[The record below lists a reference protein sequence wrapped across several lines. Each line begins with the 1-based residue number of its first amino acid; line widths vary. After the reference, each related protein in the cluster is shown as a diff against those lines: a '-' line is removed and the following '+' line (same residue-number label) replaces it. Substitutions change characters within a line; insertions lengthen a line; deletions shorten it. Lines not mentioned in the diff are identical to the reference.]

1 MGDGEN
7 SGGKGHFI
15 CNRKKGADV
24 FLLPSKRH
32 LLIEAELEDDAHHMR
47 LRMVVDNLSVKIQEI
62 DCEMIKIPD
71 PVCKRAKD
79 LLKNLVGK
87 RVNPGLM
94 KEFNGYSGEGCS
106 HMKDLLHEACNAF
119 IQGQYAFA
127 KEDLSARFPGITEE
141 QLFKIIFWFR
151 PEIKNSCLR
160 YADDAPFI
168 RKVNEVELP
177 EGTEKLRALAAKR

>member
-1 MGDGEN
+1 MGNGEN
-7 SGGKGHFI
+7 SDGKGRFL
-15 CNRKKGADV
+15 CNRRKGSDV

-32 LLIEAELEDDAHHMR
+32 FLIEAELEDDAHHMR

-62 DCEMIKIPD
+62 ECEMIKIPD
-71 PVCKRAKD
+71 PVCEKAKK
-79 LLKNLVGK
+79 LLEGLVGK

-94 KEFNGYSGEGCS
+94 KEFNGCSKEGCY
-106 HMKDLLHEACNAF
+106 HLKDLFQEACNAF
-119 IQGQYAFA
+119 IQGQYTFA

-160 YADDAPFI
+160 YADGAPFI
-168 RKVNEVELP
+168 QKVNETELP
-177 EGTEKLRALAAKR
+177 EGTEKLRALAANK